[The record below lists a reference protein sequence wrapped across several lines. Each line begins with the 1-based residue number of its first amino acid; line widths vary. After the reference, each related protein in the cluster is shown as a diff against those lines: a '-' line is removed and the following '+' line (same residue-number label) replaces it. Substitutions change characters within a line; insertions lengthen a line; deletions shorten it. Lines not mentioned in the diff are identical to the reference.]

1 MAKATK
7 RAIDSMRLWVASNVV
22 RPLGWLECG
31 YRNSSDRMVI
41 ARCVGPEEFFLERVV
56 FPFELLSFSCPAD
69 SELKIW
75 THGLGGPELLETV
88 AVDDLVIETG
98 SAAIP
103 LTQAAPELDE
113 SHGTPLVPQ
122 ELIQP
127 PFSAPGPE
135 AGPTPRSQYANP
147 LTYQAIS
154 AAALVQAWGTAG

>member
-1 MAKATK
+1 
-7 RAIDSMRLWVASNVV
+7 MRLWVVSNVV
-22 RPLGWLECG
+22 TPLGWLECG

-75 THGLGGPELLETV
+75 THGLGGPELLETA

-98 SAAIP
+98 STAI
-103 LTQAAPELDE
+103 ALDPADPGLNE
-113 SHGTPLVPQ
+113 SPGTPLVPQ

-127 PFSAPGPE
+127 PFSASGRE
-135 AGPTPRSQYANP
+135 ASQALLREQANAQ
-147 LTYQAIS
+147 TFQAIS
-154 AAALVQAWGTAG
+154 AGALVQAWGTAG